1 MWFSF
6 ESFVFSCSGQGVF
19 EGHPWDLEFSPNL
32 KPKVR
37 NMDLLI
43 SPGQAASPGSKTGKE
58 LKLCLEMD
66 GRWGEGECGAGEAE
80 IPDRWLCRNGRVAA
94 ERKPC
99 RGTSLVVQWLRI
111 RLPMQ
116 ATCVP
121 PLVRELRSH
130 MPQSY

>member
-1 MWFSF
+1 
-6 ESFVFSCSGQGVF
+6 
-19 EGHPWDLEFSPNL
+19 
-32 KPKVR
+32 
-37 NMDLLI
+37 MDLLI

-99 RGTSLVVQWLRI
+99 RGTSLVARVKERGVTQREKI
-111 RLPMQ
+111 GVETVLPE
-116 ATCVP
+116 
-121 PLVRELRSH
+121 RY
-130 MPQSY
+130 QS